1 MRTGWKARVTIEPEF
16 AAPLSFCYTNRMPT
30 SEDRPDR
37 RNVRNGM
44 LLFLLY
50 LLFYGGF
57 VYLNAFRSDLMAK
70 PSLGGINLATVY
82 GLALIVVAL
91 ILALVYMMLCRGNLA
106 SANSEDAK

>member
-1 MRTGWKARVTIEPEF
+1 
-16 AAPLSFCYTNRMPT
+16 
-30 SEDRPDR
+30 
-37 RNVRNGM
+37 M

-50 LLFYGGF
+50 LAFYGGF

-91 ILALVYMMLCRGNLA
+91 VLDDRRWWIAAITASSLAMTGYTVLA
-106 SANSEDAK
+106 FAHAYVP